1 MLHALL
7 QATTRRIGFNVTY
20 CAGHVVSIRDGG
32 AYGMAVQGPLPP
44 GMRADP
50 PATHASLG
58 PGELAAAHEA
68 SAPLDGMQ
76 PSIAIIW
83 TATAPPPTAHACL
96 WTCAPGMKCGVMSMM
111 CDEQTST
118 RCRALFALWRREQ
131 EKMMGLSES
140 IMDGADLDKFSEV
153 SKARAGRNVPKHIEG
168 SVGADAAATSLASRL
183 LEKGR

>member
-58 PGELAAAHEA
+58 PGELAAAQ
-68 SAPLDGMQ
+68 SAIEEQHAVAMQ
-76 PSIAIIW
+76 YHQVRGGTSPW
-83 TATAPPPTAHACL
+83 GGRRG
-96 WTCAPGMKCGVMSMM
+96 CAPARLAVGSRTQHG
-111 CDEQTST
+111 
-118 RCRALFALWRREQ
+118 RC
-131 EKMMGLSES
+131 
-140 IMDGADLDKFSEV
+140 
-153 SKARAGRNVPKHIEG
+153 
-168 SVGADAAATSLASRL
+168 
-183 LEKGR
+183 